1 MILYDEVICIKKID
15 YLSVGGKYIIDSL
28 DNSGYIRI
36 KNDANIYNFYPEI
49 YFTTIQNYR
58 NMLIE
63 EILE

>member
-1 MILYDEVICIKKID
+1 MIFIL
-15 YLSVGGKYIIDSL
+15 IIVYQAL
-28 DNSGYIRI
+28 DNNGYIRI